1 MRSSWISRA
10 ATAIILA
17 SAAAAQGV
25 VPAIGGVCNPP
36 GDVSACN
43 GSDLL
48 QCDGNITPARWVQ
61 QNNCGGP
68 CLESPV
74 HKSLCFNNQQT
85 TPGVPTPPTSTTSGS
100 NPTQTGNPSPG
111 ASTTSSKS
119 NTGAIVGG
127 VVGGL
132 AGLALLLG
140 LLFFVRRRKTGA
152 NPSTGPTLGAPAT
165 RSSGKA
171 QEEGLSMA
179 GASSS
184 TLNAANVASVL
195 EKKYVVKHEY
205 QPVAEDEIK
214 LSVDD
219 RIRLDLLFND
229 GWAKGVNESTGQQG
243 LLPVACL
250 QEL

>member
-10 ATAIILA
+10 ATVIILA

-36 GDVSACN
+36 GDASACN

-48 QCDGNITPARWVQ
+48 VCDGNTTPARWVK
-61 QNNCGGP
+61 QNDCGGP
-68 CLESPV
+68 CLESPA

-85 TPGVPTPPTSTTSGS
+85 TPGVPTPPTPTTSGS
-100 NPTQTGNPSPG
+100 NPTQTGNPTPG
-111 ASTTSSKS
+111 DSTTSS
-119 NTGAIVGG
+119 N
-127 VVGGL
+127 
-132 AGLALLLG
+132 AL
-140 LLFFVRRRKTGA
+140 
-152 NPSTGPTLGAPAT
+152 
-165 RSSGKA
+165 SSGKA

-214 LSVDD
+214 LSLDD